1 MTRGGGGSVRKFF
14 PSVSRLPHQG
24 TALAERPGAAPKKK
38 SAPESAQST
47 GVEKT

>member
-24 TALAERPGAAPKKK
+24 PALADASWRSPKK
-38 SAPESAQST
+38 
-47 GVEKT
+47 EKRARERAKYGG